1 MKKTIAL
8 ILALA
13 VLFCSGCS
21 TTQKKIE
28 EIAGTWSATQPDT
41 RDWAKN
47 LLEAMEAYDEELALA
62 ELDSL
67 RYALQI
73 HFDEEMNYSFQY
85 DAEGTTACVKQFLRG
100 YFDNLYEGRET
111 LEEAYGMDFA
121 DMTQEEFDLFYA
133 NLYGYDDMD
142 ALIEEFSQDVFDDSA
157 MTEVWKSGTYTIV
170 KDRILL
176 TAEGEENPE
185 QITYSV
191 TENELTLAFADE
203 TVVCTR
209 K

>member
-1 MKKTIAL
+1 MKKIIAL
-8 ILALA
+8 ILVLS

-21 TTQKKIE
+21 TTRKKAE

-73 HFDEEMNYSFQY
+73 SFDEEMNYSFQY
-85 DAEGTTACVKQFLRG
+85 DAEGTAVCVKQFLRG
-100 YFDNLYEGRET
+100 YFDNLFEGRET